1 MTGYILRR
9 LGTSLIL
16 VIVVTFIT
24 FLLLSTSF
32 ESVARRLLGDS
43 ATPESLTAMMTKLG
57 YDRPLLVQY
66 GDWLWGAVRGDFGS
80 SVYSGLDV
88 ASTVIQRLGVTLSLI
103 IPALLITVI
112 ISVALG
118 VWAASRGGAADRV
131 AQVVSLIGYIVP
143 GLLLAIVL
151 VYVFAVTLRWL
162 PATGYTPIAD
172 NVGGWIRSITLPV
185 IVLVVASVASM
196 TSQVR
201 GTMVDELR
209 KDYVRTMR
217 TRGVPSG
224 SIVFRHALRNAAGP
238 ALTVMSLEFMAMFGA
253 ALIIENVFGLPGI
266 GSFGFNS
273 ALQADVPM
281 LLGLTVFSVLMVTVV
296 NLATDLVNAWLNPK
310 VKLS

>member
-16 VIVVTFIT
+16 VIVVTFVT

-43 ATPESLTAMMTKLG
+43 ITPESLAAMMTKLG

-88 ASTVIQRLGVTLSLI
+88 ASTVLQRLGVTLSLI
-103 IPALLITVI
+103 VPALLITVI

-131 AQVVSLIGYIVP
+131 AQIVSLIGYIVP

-151 VYVFAVTLRWL
+151 VYVFAVTLHWL
-162 PATGYTPIAD
+162 PATGYTPIAE
-172 NVGGWIRSITLPV
+172 NPGSWVRSITLPV

-217 TRGVPSG
+217 TRGVPTG

-296 NLATDLVNAWLNPK
+296 NLATDLANAWLNPK

>member
-103 IPALLITVI
+103 IPALLITVL

-162 PATGYTPIAD
+162 PATGYTPIAG

-217 TRGVPSG
+217 TRGVPTG
-224 SIVFRHALRNAAGP
+224 SIVYRHALRNAAGP